1 MKQEQIE
8 TIIENLAKSGYKFQ
22 SEKTEDGSIRVRIS
36 DNSQI
41 LFSFKN
47 DSLSLCIVRVKYKLN
62 YSKKQTDF
70 LNKIAHSM
78 FYFYY
83 GWFDFKHKP
92 TDEKELEDTLKNLI
106 ENFN

>member
-1 MKQEQIE
+1 MNKEQIE

-41 LFSFKN
+41 LFSFKT

-70 LNKIAHSM
+70 LNRIAHSM

-83 GWFDFKHKP
+83 GWFDFKHNP

-106 ENFN
+106 ENFS

>member
-1 MKQEQIE
+1 MK
-8 TIIENLAKSGYKFQ
+8 NCY
-22 SEKTEDGSIRVRIS
+22 
-36 DNSQI
+36 
-41 LFSFKN
+41 
-47 DSLSLCIVRVKYKLN
+47 

>member
-1 MKQEQIE
+1 MNKEQIE

-22 SEKTEDGSIRVRIS
+22 SEQTEDGSIRVRIS
-36 DNSQI
+36 DYSQI

-47 DSLSLCIVRVKYKLN
+47 DSLSLCIVRVKCKLN
-62 YSKKQTDF
+62 YTKEQTDF

-83 GWFDFKHKP
+83 GWFDFKHQP

>member
-1 MKQEQIE
+1 MNKEQIE

-41 LFSFKN
+41 LFSFKD

-70 LNKIAHSM
+70 LNCIAHSM

-83 GWFDFKHKP
+83 G
-92 TDEKELEDTLKNLI
+92 
-106 ENFN
+106 